1 MEFCVKLLS
10 LPLWERGLKW
20 FQKSYVKLGGY
31 SSLPLW
37 ERGLKSLLVLR
48 LRGLPIVA
56 PLVGAWIE
64 MHRFHSCCAWAASL
78 PLWERGLKYHFIC
91 GINIVRI
98 KSLPLWE
105 RGLKYVL
112 DTPLILIPWVAPL
125 VGAWI
130 EILLLPRPRYV
141 IHVAPLVG
149 AWIEI
154 KINS

>member
-20 FQKSYVKLGGY
+20 I
-31 SSLPLW
+31 SSIPAN
-37 ERGLKSLLVLR
+37 SSSS
-48 LRGLPIVA
+48 VA

-64 MHRFHSCCAWAASL
+64 ICKPPPHSHTLC
-78 PLWERGLKYHFIC
+78 
-91 GINIVRI
+91 
-98 KSLPLWE
+98 
-105 RGLKYVL
+105 
-112 DTPLILIPWVAPL
+112 VAPL

>member
-10 LPLWERGLKW
+10 LPLWERGLK
-20 FQKSYVKLGGY
+20 YDRALGIF
-31 SSLPLW
+31 
-37 ERGLKSLLVLR
+37 R
-48 LRGLPIVA
+48 I
-56 PLVGAWIE
+56 
-64 MHRFHSCCAWAASL
+64 MQSL
-78 PLWERGLKYHFIC
+78 PLWERGLKY
-91 GINIVRI
+91 
-98 KSLPLWE
+98 KSYLFL
-105 RGLKYVL
+105 RHLV
-112 DTPLILIPWVAPL
+112 VAPL

>member
-10 LPLWERGLKW
+10 LPLWERGLK
-20 FQKSYVKLGGY
+20 
-31 SSLPLW
+31 SLFHFPLLS
-37 ERGLKSLLVLR
+37 G
-48 LRGLPIVA
+48 PA
-56 PLVGAWIE
+56 
-64 MHRFHSCCAWAASL
+64 
-78 PLWERGLKYHFIC
+78 
-91 GINIVRI
+91 
-98 KSLPLWE
+98 
-105 RGLKYVL
+105 
-112 DTPLILIPWVAPL
+112 VAPL